1 MKISFNRYINNPE
14 IIKGAATN
22 SQRRLIRQ
30 DYEKR
35 FDAILVRE
43 AGTVAYY
50 LFKDTKVENRYY
62 AHLMIPSEKTNNLYY
77 DVVIELTLENPE
89 QLVSDMSNYTV
100 RFYANDPA
108 FIFTWAYSFN
118 KKDLIIDWLKPKLNK
133 KCLTDKP
140 VIRNPNMQTG
150 YVKSIYFAYYYMKLN
165 RLFNI
170 AKWEKAQPLNK
181 SKFLKSI
188 MNSDDKLIDN
198 QRLRDIQK
206 RLKQQEQE
214 AKLHPPET
222 RDMSRYTSNRMKVA
236 PTAAYAAKASIL
248 KPKTVTSKLVK
259 ISKVIKPRKR

>member
-1 MKISFNRYINNPE
+1 M
-14 IIKGAATN
+14 
-22 SQRRLIRQ
+22 
-30 DYEKR
+30 
-35 FDAILVRE
+35 
-43 AGTVAYY
+43 
-50 LFKDTKVENRYY
+50 
-62 AHLMIPSEKTNNLYY
+62 
-77 DVVIELTLENPE
+77 TLENPE
-89 QLVSDMSNYTV
+89 QLVSDMSNYTT

-108 FIFTWAYSFN
+108 FVFTWAYTFN
-118 KKDLIIDWLKPKLNK
+118 RKDLIIDWLKPKLNK

-165 RLFNI
+165 RLFNT

-236 PTAAYAAKASIL
+236 PTAAYAAK
-248 KPKTVTSKLVK
+248 LVY
-259 ISKVIKPRKR
+259 